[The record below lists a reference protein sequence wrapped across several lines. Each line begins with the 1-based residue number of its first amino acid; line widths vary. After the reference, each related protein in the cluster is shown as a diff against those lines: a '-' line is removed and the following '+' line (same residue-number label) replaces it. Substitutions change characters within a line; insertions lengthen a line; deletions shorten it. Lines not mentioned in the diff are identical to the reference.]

1 MNGNQCHLNIRDH
14 GKRIINEKAMFSS
27 LIEERK
33 GKSELMIVKHL
44 LISAMVYTF
53 TKIFLW
59 DTRQIG
65 VVTDGNGWAKKG
77 ACW

>member
-1 MNGNQCHLNIRDH
+1 
-14 GKRIINEKAMFSS
+14 
-27 LIEERK
+27 
-33 GKSELMIVKHL
+33 MIVKHL
-44 LISAMVYTF
+44 LICAMVYTF

-65 VVTDGNGWAKKG
+65 VGTDGNGWAKKG